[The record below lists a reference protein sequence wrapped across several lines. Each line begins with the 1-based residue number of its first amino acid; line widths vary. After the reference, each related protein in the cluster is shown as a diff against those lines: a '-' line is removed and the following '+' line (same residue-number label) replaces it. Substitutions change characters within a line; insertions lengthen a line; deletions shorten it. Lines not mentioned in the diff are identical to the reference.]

1 MKDRLVQG
9 GFQKMKCEVKIMVNE
24 GTMPRQLERLQ
35 SVAKA
40 CCESNARVN
49 TLERYYYVQS

>member
-24 GTMPRQLERLQ
+24 GTMPSQLERLQ

-40 CCESNARVN
+40 CCESNARVY
-49 TLERYYYVQS
+49 TLERC